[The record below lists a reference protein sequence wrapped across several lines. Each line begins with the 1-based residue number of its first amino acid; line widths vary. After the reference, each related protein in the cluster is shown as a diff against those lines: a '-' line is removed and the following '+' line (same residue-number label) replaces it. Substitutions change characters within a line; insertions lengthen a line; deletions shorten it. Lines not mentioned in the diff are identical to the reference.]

1 MPEAGPSKREREQ
14 DESLSDDEREY
25 KAAKLEDI
33 EDERRVEDKLRVRT
47 VEPET
52 EVYYGYSGP
61 YVKVRGVLFMADF
74 V

>member
-14 DESLSDDEREY
+14 DEYLSDEEREY
-25 KAAKLEDI
+25 KTVKLEDI

-47 VEPET
+47 VELEA
-52 EVYYGYSGP
+52 EVDYGYSGP
-61 YVKVRGVLFMADF
+61 YIKVRSVLLLTDF